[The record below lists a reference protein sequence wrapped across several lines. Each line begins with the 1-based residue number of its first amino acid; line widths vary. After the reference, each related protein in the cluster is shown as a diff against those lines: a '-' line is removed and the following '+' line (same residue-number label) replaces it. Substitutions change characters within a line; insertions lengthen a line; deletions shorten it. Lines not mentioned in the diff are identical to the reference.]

1 MDLWYCSNNDTDLIF
16 ESPLYLASSETVAKE
31 LYCSHSVF
39 TPANTYL
46 YKLGLDIQPLN
57 ILDFT
62 TLSIEYWLS
71 FLFQHKSID
80 RLTPL
85 VKTRLTRFKT
95 KFNIPDMQSYDLI
108 KGYRLDNSNYKIAVD
123 FLNVATTKA
132 TVQALLDTSETLYM
146 LQSQITF
153 NCLSI
158 LDRTKIQLDT
168 NFYQSYVKK
177 DIELRRKYKEYQE
190 QETETSETILDLL

>member
-1 MDLWYCSNNDTDLIF
+1 MDLWYCSNKDNGF
-16 ESPLYLASSETVAKE
+16 SESPLYLASSETVAKE
-31 LYCSHSVF
+31 LYCFHSVF

-46 YKLGLDIQPLN
+46 YKLGLDIQFLN

-85 VKTRLTRFKT
+85 VKSRLTRFKT
-95 KFNIPDMQSYDLI
+95 KFTILDSLSYDLI

-132 TVQALLDTSETLYM
+132 TVQALLETADYLYI
-146 LQSQITF
+146 LQNINSLVVLEKTQ
-153 NCLSI
+153 
-158 LDRTKIQLDT
+158 IQLDS
-168 NFYQSYVKK
+168 NFYQSYIKR
-177 DIELRRKYKEYQE
+177 DIELRRKYKKYQE
-190 QETETSETILDLL
+190 QEVSAETILDLL